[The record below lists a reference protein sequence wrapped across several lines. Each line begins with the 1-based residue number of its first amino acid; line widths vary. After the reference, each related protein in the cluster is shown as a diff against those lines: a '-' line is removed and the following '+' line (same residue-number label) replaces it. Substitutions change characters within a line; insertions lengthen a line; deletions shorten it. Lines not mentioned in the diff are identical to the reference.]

1 MHALVAVLG
10 IPVRSIRESFENRRK
25 NKRIDRFKGQSNL
38 ATNLTTSSAPATRA
52 PSKENHHHIGGRVT
66 ERKHQRAADR
76 IGPKGRSQSLGSLP
90 FVGVSSAGSHGL
102 SNLASSRVSEGEG
115 RGKGKGKGKEI
126 EEVLPL
132 KQSVC

>member
-1 MHALVAVLG
+1 MDALVAVLG

-38 ATNLTTSSAPATRA
+38 ATNLTTSSAPVTRA
-52 PSKENHHHIGGRVT
+52 PSKENHHIGGRVT
-66 ERKHQRAADR
+66 EIKQQSAADC

-90 FVGVSSAGSHGL
+90 FVGLSRAASEGF
-102 SNLASSRVSEGEG
+102 SNLASSRGSKGEGE
-115 RGKGKGKGKEI
+115 GKGKGKGKEI
-126 EEVLPL
+126 EEVTGP